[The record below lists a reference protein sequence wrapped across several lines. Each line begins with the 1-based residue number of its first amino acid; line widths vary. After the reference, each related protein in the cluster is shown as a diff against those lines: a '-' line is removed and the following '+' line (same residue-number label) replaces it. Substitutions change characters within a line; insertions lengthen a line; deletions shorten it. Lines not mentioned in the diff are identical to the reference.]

1 MRNIRVL
8 IVDDSLFMRTVISRI
23 LSSAGGIEIVGLAKN
38 GQEGV
43 QKAIELKPDIIT
55 MDIEMPI
62 MTGIQALKEIM
73 RVAPTRVIMVSTLT
87 EEGADSTIEAL
98 ALGAIDYVTKKTS
111 DEDIDSMKQIIIDKV
126 KQFEFE
132 DEVAKKPSNFT
143 FTQRT
148 SSQTDTKSSSPKVF
162 KRNKSLLGK
171 ERPKPSDIKLIM
183 IGISTG
189 GPQSLIKLFE
199 KMPVLPVPICIV
211 QHMPPHFTNSFAKR
225 LDTLTK
231 ATVKEAEDNE
241 RLLPGYV
248 YIAPGGRQMNINKL
262 QRLIINDKKPDND
275 VYAPSVNVF
284 FNTAIDV
291 FKNQIVGLIMTGMGY
306 DGTTSLTRLSQLG
319 GYVLSQ
325 DIESSIIS
333 GMPKSLQNAGV
344 VDEIHSLEE
353 LPKVLASFFNL

>member
-23 LSSAGGIEIVGLAKN
+23 LSSAGGIDVVGLAKN

-87 EEGADSTIEAL
+87 AEGAESTIEAL
-98 ALGAIDYVTKKTS
+98 SLGAIDYVTKKTS
-111 DEDIDSMKQIIIDKV
+111 EEDIDSMKQIIIEKV

-132 DEVAKKPSNFT
+132 DEVKKPSNFI
-143 FTQRT
+143 FTQRST
-148 SSQTDTKSSSPKVF
+148 TNKDKEVSTTKVF
-162 KRNKSLLGK
+162 KRNKSLLGR

-199 KMPVLPVPICIV
+199 NMPVLPVPICIV
-211 QHMPPHFTNSFAKR
+211 QHMPPHFTKSFANR

-231 ATVKEAEDNE
+231 AKVKEAEDGE

-262 QRLIINDKKPDND
+262 QRIVINDTKPAND

-291 FKNQIVGLIMTGMGY
+291 FKSQLVGLIMTGMGA
-306 DGTTSLTRLSQLG
+306 DGTSSLTRLHQLG
-319 GYVLSQ
+319 GYVISQ

-333 GMPKSLQNAGV
+333 GMPKSLQAANV
-344 VDEIHSLEE
+344 VDEIHSLDD
-353 LPKVLASFFNL
+353 LPKVLASLFGL